1 MALPA
6 KVANDDSL
14 MQYAVKGSDKQW
26 EKALKGKEISE
37 SGTVQIQSVREKRK
51 QLSEQDI
58 EREAELNPA
67 SKKAKADNSNK
78 KKGDNSNKKKKRG
91 RK

>member
-1 MALPA
+1 MSLPA

-37 SGTVQIQSVREKRK
+37 SGTVQIQSVSETRK
-51 QLSEQDI
+51 QLDEEDI
-58 EREAELNPA
+58 EREAERNPA
-67 SKKAKADNSNK
+67 SKKQKATK
-78 KKGDNSNKKKKRG
+78 QKKKRG
-91 RK
+91 RKSV